1 MVSNRVQLVCVA
13 LCKLHVFCSSAST
26 TQLCE
31 HHAALCTCF
40 SPQRHVVCAGG
51 GVLVHCQAGISRS
64 ATIVIAYCM
73 WKERLSAD
81 AATALV
87 SAARSA
93 IWPNMGFKTQLREFE
108 RLGWDASKW
117 EGWNMNKFL
126 STRYGDDSVDFMATM
141 LGGTPTDRVSM
152 RQQWQ
157 QQQQYAADSSA
168 ASLSASPFACSRA
181 CIGDAA
187 ACAGESSD
195 SNMPVRAQN
204 ASTSCSSSDSRTGG
218 QRHCS
223 RNKPSNPS
231 AAHTSGAGQS
241 GSCAASCGG
250 CCRATGASATRRMS
264 LACYCAAA
272 GCSAGSSLQGSS
284 GGSNRLRRHSTG
296 QHALVAAAAAA
307 GITAVQLG
315 SFQHLPFTSS
325 SRLPEEAALLMAG

>member
-1 MVSNRVQLVCVA
+1 MLAPCSFEGFASNR
-13 LCKLHVFCSSAST
+13 
-26 TQLCE
+26 QLCW
-31 HHAALCTCF
+31 HPATLWACALFTPH
-40 SPQRHVVCAGG
+40 SHTPMLVLCAGG

-93 IWPNMGFKTQLREFE
+93 IWPNLGFKTQLREFE

-126 STRYGDDSVDFMATM
+126 STRYGDESVDFMSAM
-141 LGGTPTDRVSM
+141 LGGTPRDRVSM

-157 QQQQYAADSSA
+157 QEQDQYVADSSGVH
-168 ASLSASPFACSRA
+168 LSASPFACSRA

-187 ACAGESSD
+187 ACAGESGD
-195 SNMPVRAQN
+195 SNIPVCAQN
-204 ASTSCSSSDSRTGG
+204 ASNSLPSSGFRTGD

-223 RNKPSNPS
+223 RSIPNNPN
-231 AAHTSGAGQS
+231 AAHNTGARQS
-241 GSCAASCGG
+241 GNSCAAPCGG
-250 CCRATGASATRRMS
+250 CRRATGPNATRRMS
-264 LACYCAAA
+264 LACYCSAA

-296 QHALVAAAAAA
+296 QHALAAAAAAA
-307 GITAVQLG
+307 GVTAMQLG
-315 SFQHLPFTSS
+315 SFQHLAFTSG

>member
-1 MVSNRVQLVCVA
+1 MAGQCRSLQVLV
-13 LCKLHVFCSSAST
+13 LCSSAPIR
-26 TQLCE
+26 QLCW
-31 HHAALCTCF
+31 HPAAPQTCC
-40 SPQRHVVCAGG
+40 SPHTLITPLSVLCAGG

-93 IWPNMGFKTQLREFE
+93 IWPNLGFKTQLREFE

-126 STRYGDDSVDFMATM
+126 STRYGDESVDFMSAM
-141 LGGTPTDRVSM
+141 LGGTPRDRVSM

-157 QQQQYAADSSA
+157 QEQEQYASDSSVA
-168 ASLSASPFACSRA
+168 NLSASPFACSRA

-187 ACAGESSD
+187 ACAGESGD
-195 SNMPVRAQN
+195 SNIPVCAQI
-204 ASTSCSSSDSRTGG
+204 APDSFPSSDYRTGDK
-218 QRHCS
+218 RNCS
-223 RNKPSNPS
+223 RSISHNPS
-231 AAHTSGAGQS
+231 AAHTSEGRQS
-241 GSCAASCGG
+241 GTSAAPCGG
-250 CCRATGASATRRMS
+250 CWRATGTNPTRRMS
-264 LACYCAAA
+264 LACYCSAA

-296 QHALVAAAAAA
+296 QHALAAAAAAA
-307 GITAVQLG
+307 GVTALQLG
-315 SFQHLPFTSS
+315 SFQHLPFTSG